1 MKKVQVIKIK
11 LLQINHIHHIED
23 YNQHIIVH
31 IRAIIHM
38 KNKGNNNTK

>member
-1 MKKVQVIKIK
+1 MRKVQVNKIK

-23 YNQHIIVH
+23 YNLHITAH
-31 IRAIIHM
+31 IGVIIHM